1 MRENKNT
8 LTILFMS
15 GELLRT
21 KLFIPAIRP
30 QSVARERLLAQLDAV
45 WEEGRRAVLISA
57 PAGAGKTTLVVQW
70 LRRLGQPAGWY
81 ALDERDN
88 LPQRFFEYLIA
99 ALQAALPGAG
109 KEALPL
115 LALPGVN
122 FAEVITLLAN
132 DVSAATRPI
141 LLVLDDLHTIHQG
154 EVLRALDR
162 LLDALPPQMRLVLL
176 SREDPGLALARRRA
190 GGQIVELRMD
200 DLRFSAEESAHFLD
214 QSMGLRLTTAQVEA
228 LEARTEG
235 WIAGLQMAALSLQHQ
250 PDTDRFIRDFT
261 GSHRFIL
268 DYLME
273 EVFERQPVEIQ
284 NFILHT
290 ATLERLCAGLCAAVT
305 GQPEEA
311 GAAQQMLDQLVKA
324 NLFLIPLDEARHWY
338 RYHHLFGTL
347 LQARLQMQPAAQR
360 ATLHLRASTW
370 YEDHDDP
377 LSAVEHALA
386 GGDPQRAADLIEKF
400 IGSRWR
406 MTDLEFFRLVNQL
419 PPEVVAER
427 PVLCLQSAWLCVI
440 TGRNDQ
446 VAGWIAQA
454 EKNMDKTGRGHQ
466 ANQAF
471 ANALR
476 AYLADLYNQ
485 HITLDE
491 ATAQPVAA
499 VSEENT
505 GMRNSVAVM
514 LGTIHFMEGNFG
526 AAEAFYREALE
537 RDQRTGGTNAV
548 PVACARLVR
557 LRQVEGRLGEALR
570 IIEEN
575 EDYVRRRGVRRFY
588 ISGIIYLLWGDILV
602 ERNEMAEAEAQL
614 ATGLKLAEDWPVP
627 QATSPGLSALTR
639 LHVARGDLGAA
650 RAAAARNTEL
660 HRSRVLHPDVIYA
673 MERAQVILWAAE
685 QNRPALE
692 AWARETT
699 AKTPDDGSFRFEMRR
714 ITLARARLALGQ
726 AGEAVHLLQRLVHGI
741 APGKRDGHRLEALAL
756 LAAAQAETG
765 ADGLDALGEALRL
778 GTPEGYQQIFLELG
792 APMQGLLGAWLRQK
806 AHAENEELLL
816 IYTRRLL
823 KTFAGR
829 QAGTATSADQGQDGL
844 DEALSTRELEVLQ
857 LVATGLTN
865 QQIAERLVISIRTVK
880 KHVENIHGK
889 LGVQNRTEAAAK
901 ARQLGL
907 VKP

>member
-1 MRENKNT
+1 ME
-8 LTILFMS
+8 F
-15 GELLRT
+15 
-21 KLFIPAIRP
+21 
-30 QSVARERLLAQLDAV
+30 
-45 WEEGRRAVLISA
+45 WEDGRRAALISA

-81 ALDERDN
+81 ALDGRDN
-88 LPQRFFEYLIA
+88 QPRRFFEYLIA
-99 ALQAALPGAG
+99 ALQDAVPGAG

-122 FAEVITLLAN
+122 TTEVITLLAN
-132 DVSAATRPI
+132 DLSAAPRPV
-141 LLVLDDLHTIHQG
+141 LLVLDDLHAIHQG
-154 EVLRALDR
+154 EVLNALNL
-162 LLDALPPQMRLVLL
+162 LLDAQPPQMRMVLL
-176 SREDPGLALARRRA
+176 SREDPGLPLARRRA
-190 GGQIVELRMD
+190 GGQLVELRME
-200 DLRFSAEESAHFLD
+200 DLRFSAEESAHFLN
-214 QSMGLRLTTAQVEA
+214 QSMGLGLTAVQVEA

-250 PDTDRFIRDFT
+250 PEAEGFIRDFS

-273 EVFERQPVEIQ
+273 EVLARQPAEIQ
-284 NFILHT
+284 DFLAHT
-290 ATLERLCAGLCAAVT
+290 AVLDRLCAGLCAAVM
-305 GQPEEA
+305 GQPEEIQ
-311 GAAQQMLDQLVKA
+311 AAQEILELLLRA
-324 NLFLIPLDEARHWY
+324 NLFLIPLDEERRWF
-338 RYHHLFGTL
+338 RYHHLFATL
-347 LQARLQMQPAAQR
+347 LQARLEAQSANQR
-360 ATLHLRASTW
+360 AIYHQRASAW
-370 YEDHDDP
+370 YEANDDP
-377 LSAVEHALA
+377 LNAVEHALA
-386 GGDPQRAADLIEKF
+386 GDDPQRAAGLIEKF

-406 MTDLEFFRLVNQL
+406 ITDLDFFRLVNQL
-419 PPEVVAER
+419 PAEVVAER

-454 EKNMDKTGRGHQ
+454 EKNMEDTGTGEGHK
-466 ANQAF
+466 ANRAF
-471 ANALR
+471 AHALR

-485 HITLDE
+485 PVRLDD
-491 ATAQPVAA
+491 ATVQPVEA
-499 VSEENT
+499 VPEENT

-514 LGTIHFMEGNFG
+514 LGTIQFMEGHFG
-526 AAEAFYREALE
+526 AAEAFYREALD

-602 ERNEMAEAEAQL
+602 ERNQLTEAKAQL

-639 LHVARGDLGAA
+639 LHTARGDLTAA

-660 HRSRVLHPDVIYA
+660 HRSRVLHPDVIYG

-685 QNRPALE
+685 QNRSALAAWVRE
-692 AWARETT
+692 ATL
-699 AKTPDDGSFRFEMRR
+699 KTPLDGSFRFEMRL
-714 ITLARARLALGQ
+714 ITLARARLALDQ
-726 AGEAVHLLQRLVHGI
+726 SGEAVNLLQRLVDGI
-741 APGKRDGHRLEALAL
+741 APGERDGHRVEALAL

-765 ADGLDALGEALRL
+765 AGGLAALGEALRL
-778 GTPEGYQQIFLELG
+778 GAPEGYQQVFLELG
-792 APMQGLLGAWLRQK
+792 APMQRLLGEWVRVVIDLSGHSPPFEDSPQSHGELRPGSTRGEK
-806 AHAENEELLL
+806 NVPIPKGEASLLS
-816 IYTRRLL
+816 YARRLL
-823 KTFAGR
+823 KAFASK
-829 QAGTATSADQGQDGL
+829 QAGAATSGNRGADGL
-844 DEALSTRELEVLQ
+844 DEPLSPRELEVLQ
-857 LVATGLTN
+857 LVARGLTN
-865 QQIAERLVISIRTVK
+865 QQIAERLVISVRTVK

-907 VKP
+907 IKP